1 MLCSV
6 SFQCVCVVFFSCSTN
21 SNCDTPSNADA
32 DNKTDD
38 HDELIAPNEPI
49 KLCDDGTHNRYAPT
63 KQNQIC
69 NRRSVLDVILK
80 HSDFQR
86 AFDQTNN
93 EAAYA
98 NQSMPTIVY
107 KRRTKTRY
115 VLILDETQDTMIRE
129 SWTFLRLAIRN
140 WVVYDLPAN
149 TEVGVLLAN
158 DTGTSKQFD
167 LTSLAIKENRNL
179 IASFIPYAPGESQRQ
194 ACLEC
199 AIRDAQH
206 MLDRQAKLNGIA
218 SSVILIIAP
227 GMDAKTNYQTAVSAA
242 NQQNVRIATIN
253 YPGVIHRNP
262 LDVLA
267 RETSAL
273 SYTLFESKQ
282 NAEHTYL
289 TTYFNLVNILYDIM
303 HTYYEGDRSDLP
315 VEIHRKKLFDNT
327 DETAMSAYSAKRS
340 SRLITGTFLLDD
352 SLGAPA
358 TFVLYTHNS
367 ESPLINSVVLTSP
380 SGVTFSK
387 RSDER
392 SQVKQMTIAAQINET
407 GTWSYTIDR
416 VNGNP
421 QPHFVQVKA
430 TPRKAAPEITVRAWF
445 EPYRNVNQLANF
457 THQPTNLIILYVEV
471 KRGDMPVNEALVE
484 MTITQPKAGCESANK
499 CEQTMRI
506 FDLGNGD
513 PDITRGDGIY
523 TRYFSS
529 QPNVS
534 VYQFDVHVN
543 DNGNT
548 AYSIPIGYNAQFN
561 EYPNVK
567 CCGSS
572 VPHPSK
578 QPLPS
583 FQRILPTITFYV
595 NNQAPTNY
603 DHIATVGN
611 INNVHIESVNTT
623 KVRLAW
629 TAPDIG
635 GFQTAKYDVR
645 YAFNVH
651 DLIDN
656 FDTNALAWDNDTPM
670 AFPIGDHTSFTMNI
684 TPEMNLIGQTIYVAI
699 RPYAQINDVHK
710 AGAISN
716 FVRIHIDEPIPST
729 TVPTNFYDGTNI
741 YEPSY
746 DIFAAG
752 TDVKG
757 TTIILINFI
766 N

>member
-1 MLCSV
+1 
-6 SFQCVCVVFFSCSTN
+6 
-21 SNCDTPSNADA
+21 
-32 DNKTDD
+32 
-38 HDELIAPNEPI
+38 
-49 KLCDDGTHNRYAPT
+49 
-63 KQNQIC
+63 
-69 NRRSVLDVILK
+69 
-80 HSDFQR
+80 
-86 AFDQTNN
+86 
-93 EAAYA
+93 
-98 NQSMPTIVY
+98 
-107 KRRTKTRY
+107 
-115 VLILDETQDTMIRE
+115 MIRE

-149 TEVGVLLAN
+149 TEVGVVLAN

-179 IASFIPYAPGESQRQ
+179 IASFIPYTPGESQRQ

-206 MLDRQAKLNGIA
+206 MLDKQTKSNGIA

-227 GMDAKTNYQTAVSAA
+227 GMDAKTNYLTVVGTAKQR
-242 NQQNVRIATIN
+242 NTRIATIN
-253 YPGVIHRNP
+253 YPDVIHRNP
-262 LDVLA
+262 LDILA
-267 RETSAL
+267 KETSAL

-282 NAEHTYL
+282 NADRTYL
-289 TTYFNLVNILYDIM
+289 TTYFNLVNVLNDIM

-315 VEIHRKKLFDNT
+315 IEIHRKKLFDNT
-327 DETAMSAYSAKRS
+327 DDTSMSAYSAKRS
-340 SRLITGTFLLDD
+340 SRLITGTFLLDE

-358 TFVLYTHNS
+358 TFILYTHNS
-367 ESPLINSVVLTSP
+367 EYPLINSVILTSP
-380 SGVTFSK
+380 SGVTYSD

-392 SQVKQMTIAAQINET
+392 SIVKQMTIAAQINEI

-416 VNGNP
+416 FNGNP

-430 TPRKAAPEITVRAWF
+430 TPRKTAPEITVRAWY
-445 EPYRNVNQLANF
+445 EPYRNENQLANL
-457 THQPTNLIILYVEV
+457 THQPTNLIIIYVEV

-484 MTITQPKAGCESANK
+484 MTVTQPKAGCELSNK
-499 CEQTMRI
+499 CDQTMRI
-506 FDLGNGD
+506 LDLGNGD

-529 QPNVS
+529 QSNVS
-534 VYQFDVHVN
+534 VYQFDVQVN

-548 AYSIPIGYNAQFN
+548 AYSIPFGYNAQFN

-567 CCGSS
+567 CCGST

-595 NNQAPTNY
+595 DNQNNNY
-603 DHIATVGN
+603 DYIANVGR
-611 INNVHIESVNTT
+611 INNIHIESVNTT

-629 TAPDIG
+629 TSPDIG
-635 GFQTAKYDVR
+635 GFQPAKYDVKF
-645 YAFNVH
+645 AFNVR

-656 FDTNALAWDNDTPM
+656 YDTNALVWENDTPM

-684 TPEMNLIGQTIYVAI
+684 TPDMNLIGQTIYVAI
-699 RPYAQINDVHK
+699 RPYAQINDVYK

-716 FVRIHIDEPIPST
+716 FVRVHIEEPLPPT
-729 TVPTNFYDGTNI
+729 TLPTNFYDGANM
-741 YEPSY
+741 YESPY
-746 DIFAAG
+746 DIYAAG
-752 TDVKG
+752 ADVKG
-757 TTIILINFI
+757 TMINFI